1 MNIDIELD
9 DALSTKENNSS
20 IDHIEFDGTKLSNSD
35 HIDSTTDDENLSQN
49 DSLPAEALENTKV
62 EETLD
67 LTDEIDVDLNNDDID
82 FTPEPIA
89 SISEPEITAEFSD
102 DDISPILDETIE
114 KPDVELSKAISMQFE
129 DDQSAQE
136 QKSST
141 RDSTNLED
149 FDTSS
154 NSIPPKKELASG
166 FINHTITRIQMS
178 SDSREAI
185 KLASEGLIKA
195 GSVFGLFIKEDNSI
209 EPISMWQG
217 NQGIAKPTD
226 EDLENFV
233 YEIGATKDNISADWT
248 QFTSNPQNIK
258 NCTPWSAQQPLE
270 QLLCMSLHILRRRI

>member
-1 MNIDIELD
+1 
-9 DALSTKENNSS
+9 
-20 IDHIEFDGTKLSNSD
+20 
-35 HIDSTTDDENLSQN
+35 
-49 DSLPAEALENTKV
+49 
-62 EETLD
+62 
-67 LTDEIDVDLNNDDID
+67 
-82 FTPEPIA
+82 
-89 SISEPEITAEFSD
+89 
-102 DDISPILDETIE
+102 
-114 KPDVELSKAISMQFE
+114 MQFE

-248 QFTSNPQNIK
+248 QFTYESSKYKKLHPLVCSATSGTAIMYVIAYFETEDIEDHIK
-258 NCTPWSAQQPLE
+258 KD
-270 QLLCMSLHILRRRI
+270 LRI